1 MLSASDGVTT
11 KAKRVTQSR
20 YIGKAELAVALGW
33 TRPKLDR
40 RLDSD
45 ASFPV
50 VARGTR
56 AGGWQFDLAAV
67 RAYLD
72 GTAAPKAAAPA
83 PAPKRSARKP
93 VAAEP
98 TPTVLPPG
106 PEKPTGPVKHLGEET
121 AKQRKDNAQA
131 AMLEDE
137 LAQKRGQLVEVEE
150 LRTVLATM
158 LARLSKG
165 IDGIPVL
172 MIKRLGLS
180 DDTLPVLREIVD
192 DLRKQMVLD
201 LRQVLSDGD

>member
-11 KAKRVTQSR
+11 KAKRVTQPR
-20 YIGKAELAVALGW
+20 YIGKADLAEALGW

-72 GTAAPKAAAPA
+72 GKPVPKASAPA

-98 TPTVLPPG
+98 TPTILPPG
-106 PEKPTGPVKHLGEET
+106 PEKPAGPVKHLGEET

-201 LRQVLSDGD
+201 LRRVLSDGE